1 LAEEVNA
8 VVLALVFTIC
18 VTTADVLTAK
28 FESPEYFA
36 VIECEPPEN
45 VEVVKV
51 ATPPVSVPV
60 PRVVVPSRN
69 VTEPVG
75 VPPAPVTVAVNVT
88 DWPTCDGLMEDVSAV
103 ALVPRT
109 TWEVALDVL
118 DAKFASPA
126 YFAVIECVPAVSVDV
141 ANVATPEL
149 RVPDP
154 RVVAP
159 SRNVTVPVGVP
170 PVPVTVAVNVTDW
183 PAVDGLTDE
192 ASTVVLGLP
201 LTTCVTTEDVLPA
214 KLVSPP

>member
-1 LAEEVNA
+1 V
-8 VVLALVFTIC
+8 
-18 VTTADVLTAK
+18 D
-28 FESPEYFA
+28 S
-36 VIECEPPEN
+36 

-60 PRVVVPSRN
+60 PRVVAPSRN
-69 VTEPVG
+69 VTDPVG
-75 VPPAPVTVAVNVT
+75 EPPAPVTVAVNVT
-88 DWPTCDGLMEDVSAV
+88 DWPTSDGFTEEASAV
-103 ALVPRT
+103 VLAPRT
-109 TWEVALDVL
+109 AWEIALEVL
-118 DAKFASPA
+118 VAKFASPA

-170 PVPVTVAVNVTDW
+170 PVTVTVAVNVTDW
-183 PAVDGLTDE
+183 PVVDGLTDE
-192 ASTVVLGLP
+192 ASTVVLALP